1 MKKLE
6 QDEIDNLVNVYARET
21 LDLFEKASRNP
32 KLAKEITAGCFSK
45 AEFRW
50 INSETKRLAEMGY
63 EEYINA
69 PQAGS
74 RQSKNRVKRRIAMA
88 TMTLFL
94 ASYLGP
100 AYADEE
106 WEEILP
112 VGVLGAI
119 VYMSALRGGDANSMI
134 LVDAINKGL
143 NENLEVT
150 TGGLLKGQVSLSLVP
165 SQEKLVKFET
175 RIGERI
181 VEMMKED
188 LKE

>member
-1 MKKLE
+1 
-6 QDEIDNLVNVYARET
+6 
-21 LDLFEKASRNP
+21 
-32 KLAKEITAGCFSK
+32 
-45 AEFRW
+45 
-50 INSETKRLAEMGY
+50 
-63 EEYINA
+63 
-69 PQAGS
+69 
-74 RQSKNRVKRRIAMA
+74 MA